1 MSELAQ
7 VLNIDL
13 HRAFIDASR
22 VEEFAQHFSNVMA
35 TGTAVKEVLASAYVS
50 AYGPDTRKWLKDND
64 VISKAR
70 ELYIKQYY
78 LNEYKPQDAW
88 NKAKRLLGGTC
99 VPEYRANIASFV
111 SQDKPDEEEMAK
123 YHRALTTTAQQQFR
137 RIISEVEQYQK
148 DKCDSEVILSNTKQ
162 VQLKKLES

>member
-35 TGTAVKEVLASAYVS
+35 TGTAVKEVLASAFVS

-70 ELYIKQYY
+70 ELYIKTYHMLTHLRTCTQY
-78 LNEYKPQDAW
+78 K
-88 NKAKRLLGGTC
+88 TIH
-99 VPEYRANIASFV
+99 NIH
-111 SQDKPDEEEMAK
+111 P
-123 YHRALTTTAQQQFR
+123 HTN
-137 RIISEVEQYQK
+137 I
-148 DKCDSEVILSNTKQ
+148 
-162 VQLKKLES
+162 

>member
-1 MSELAQ
+1 MSEVAQ

-13 HRAFIDASR
+13 HHAFIDASR
-22 VEEFAQHFSNVMA
+22 VEEFAVHFSNVMA
-35 TGTAVKEVLASAYVS
+35 TGTAVKEVLASAFVS
-50 AYGPDTRKWLKDND
+50 AYGSDTRKWLKDNE
-64 VISKAR
+64 VLSKAR
-70 ELYIKQYY
+70 ALYTKTYY

-99 VPEYRANIASFV
+99 ILEYRTNIVTFV

-137 RIISEVEQYQK
+137 RILSEVEQFQK
-148 DKCDSEVILSNTKQ
+148 DKCESEVIFKTTKQ
-162 VQLKKLES
+162 VKLKN